1 MSVVIRPP
9 TRAEL
14 HAVAPLAAKLV
25 RMHHAFDPDRFMLLE
40 PLEVGYEHY
49 LAGELGDEDAVV
61 LTAVR
66 AAEPAGPF
74 VGYAYGRIEPRD
86 WNSLL
91 DRSGW
96 IHDLYV
102 DEARRGEGVGT
113 RLARAVI
120 AALEAKG
127 AARIVLSTAYKNEAA
142 QRFFASLG
150 FRATMLEMTRSR

>member
-1 MSVVIRPP
+1 MSVVIRTP

-14 HAVAPLAAKLV
+14 HDVAPLAAKLV

-49 LAGELGDEDAVV
+49 LAGELRSADAVI
-61 LTAVR
+61 LTAI
-66 AAEPAGPF
+66 EAGAF

-91 DRSGW
+91 DRSGF

-102 DEARRGEGVGT
+102 DDAARGRGLGT
-113 RLARAVI
+113 LLAKRMI

-127 AARIVLSTAYKNEAA
+127 APRIVLCTAHKNEAA

-150 FRATMLEMTRSR
+150 FRPTMLEMTRGR